1 VVGEWIGEWRV
12 ESGAVPTQCTTSS
25 SLYKVEIRVDM
36 ISKMVVKKNINKYI
50 KVKKMCPYD
59 I

>member
-1 VVGEWIGEWRV
+1 VDWRV

-36 ISKMVVKKNINKYI
+36 ISKMVAKKNINKDI